1 MHKIELAE
9 KQARI
14 DRMKNYGKN
23 IKVPGKRGASQNR
36 AVEDTNEVAEEVVVE
51 ERKSFIPKLQ
61 DVETN
66 IVK

>member
-36 AVEDTNEVAEEVVVE
+36 AVEDTNEVAEEVVE